1 MKSKTADTDGTIIE
15 FLNGSH
21 SYEGVWFGDKHRTKE
36 GTYWWRKI
44 LRDYV
49 ESSQLQPPVPDEAP
63 KEWEEQATKDY
74 ENGYESETS
83 AIDKFVFADE
93 AGEVYVWVK
102 ASEILP
108 KERVCVRY
116 TVDGKMKYFDSDDWY
131 TLDGLDVEWLCKYT
145 PAPPSGEDAGKG
157 WISVEDKTP
166 IAYKTGVWD
175 GQKSDLVLTYN
186 AVDDTHCIATL
197 YEGYLDGNHFKD
209 WYHVDDFEIPT
220 PTHWK
225 LLTAPK
231 P

>member
-1 MKSKTADTDGTIIE
+1 MKITITKFYEADDGGSGGIDWYQE
-15 FLNGSH
+15 FKRVN
-21 SYEGVWFGDKHRTKE
+21 KE
-36 GTYWWRKI
+36 LTELK
-44 LRDYV
+44 
-49 ESSQLQPPVPDEAP
+49 SQFQHPVPDEAGEDRNFGVRL
-63 KEWEEQATKDY
+63 KA
-74 ENGYESETS
+74 
-83 AIDKFVFADE
+83 AIDKRMTQ
-93 AGEVYVWVK
+93 AG
-102 ASEILP
+102 I
-108 KERVCVRY
+108 
-116 TVDGKMKYFDSDDWY
+116 FDSMVNSCITYEQYKEDKQNFFDS
-131 TLDGLDVEWLCKYT
+131 LDEISLQMLQGKSPS

-225 LLTAPK
+225 PLTAPN

>member
-157 WISVEDKTP
+157 WISENVDFDSPEMKLE
-166 IAYKTGVWD
+166 IEKVKKEIKAVMD
-175 GQKSDLVLTYN
+175 GAKI
-186 AVDDTHCIATL
+186 DTS
-197 YEGYLDGNHFKD
+197 
-209 WYHVDDFEIPT
+209 
-220 PTHWK
+220 K
-225 LLTAPK
+225 LHITFG
-231 P
+231 

>member
-1 MKSKTADTDGTIIE
+1 MKSKTYVNGTKYILDAE
-15 FLNGSH
+15 FNNGSIVTLISH
-21 SYEGVWFGDKHRTKE
+21 GNIYGKVKGD
-36 GTYWWRKI
+36 
-44 LRDYV
+44 
-49 ESSQLQPPVPDEAP
+49 ES
-63 KEWEEQATKDY
+63 EWETMLNRLTEIPEWAKPY
-74 ENGYESETS
+74 
-83 AIDKFVFADE
+83 I
-93 AGEVYVWVK
+93 
-102 ASEILP
+102 ASQ
-108 KERVCVRY
+108 
-116 TVDGKMKYFDSDDWY
+116 FQH
-131 TLDGLDVEWLCKYT
+131 

-225 LLTAPK
+225 PLTAPN